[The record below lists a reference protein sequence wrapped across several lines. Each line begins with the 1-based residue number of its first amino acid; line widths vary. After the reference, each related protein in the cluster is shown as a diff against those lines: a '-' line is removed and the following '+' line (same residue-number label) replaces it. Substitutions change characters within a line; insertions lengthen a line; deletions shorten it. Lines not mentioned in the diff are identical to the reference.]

1 MKKKQKANQDSA
13 DSPTLIGANSYFEG
27 SYKGSESICIEG
39 EFKGNIEGTD
49 NVYVHKG
56 GRVDADIQA
65 NYVIIYGEVNGNIH
79 SKEEINIGATGQVN
93 GDVETPSL
101 TVVTGGFLNG
111 QCRMPKEANE
121 TSSQGKFGSW
131 KKKKATQSKP
141 AETDLGDLETAES
154 EATSEENTQERSAE
168 L

>member
-1 MKKKQKANQDSA
+1 MKKKKTNNQDST

-27 SYKGSESICIEG
+27 NYKGSESICIEG
-39 EFKGNIEGTD
+39 NFKGNIEGTD

-65 NYVIIYGEVNGNIH
+65 NYVIIYGEVNGNIQ

-121 TSSQGKFGSW
+121 TSSQGKFGAW
-131 KKKKATQSKP
+131 RKKKTTQS
-141 AETDLGDLETAES
+141 ESEDTGLGDLENTES
-154 EATSEENTQERSAE
+154 EVTSEENTQERSAE

>member
-1 MKKKQKANQDSA
+1 MKKKKKVTQDAA

-27 SYKGSESICIEG
+27 NYKGSESICIEG

-49 NVYVHKG
+49 NVYVHKS

-111 QCRMPKEANE
+111 QCRMPKESNE
-121 TSSQGKFGSW
+121 TASQGKFGSW
-131 KKKKATQSKP
+131 KKKKAQQNKP
-141 AETDLGDLETAES
+141 AESGLGDLETAES
-154 EATSEENTQERSAE
+154 EVSSEENTQERSAE